1 MLSSYLNYGII
12 LALASLPMSAT
23 AATPASQLVRQVE
36 QVTTQLPRGILPS
49 LYDVAVTPHAQSLTF
64 DGEVTVTLDVLQP
77 TRSITLN
84 ALDLEFI
91 SVSLKAAGGTELPA
105 PQVSVD
111 AARQTATFTFAAPVL
126 QGAYHLTMRYTGKIA
141 TQANGLFAIDYN
153 TAAGRK
159 RALFTQFE
167 DADARRFLPCWD
179 EPAYKA
185 IFRLKATVPSSDM
198 AISNMPIA
206 TTVDIGDGLT
216 QVTFRPSPRMSSYL
230 LFFSS
235 GDFERATTTPGRTD
249 LGVVTQRGL
258 LSQAGFALESAGRI
272 LDYYNDYFDNAYP
285 LPKLDNIASPGR
297 SQFFSAMENW
307 GAIFTFEHTLL
318 LDPTISTLA
327 DRQRVFAVQA
337 HETAHQWFG
346 NLVTMSW
353 WDDLWLNEGFAS
365 WMGARATE
373 QLHPEWNTQLRA
385 VAAREAAM
393 NRDAMATT
401 HPVVQHIE
409 TVQQARL
416 AFDSI
421 TYRKG
426 RAVISMLEDYVGPD
440 KWRDGVRRYINRHA
454 YGNTESDDLWRA
466 VQEASGQP
474 ILDIARDF
482 TLQPGIP
489 MIKVDSAQCRD
500 GKTTLRLSQ
509 GEFTRD
515 RPEKKPLSWR
525 VPVILQTLDGEP
537 VRALV
542 VDGHAGVDDLPGCGP
557 LVVNAGQ
564 HGYYRTLYGPAGFAR
579 IRDSFGQ
586 LQPIDQLGVLADTWA
601 LGMAGLQPAPDFL
614 ELVQSVSADADPQ
627 VWQDIVDDLKT
638 LDSYYRGEA
647 ARRAR
652 YREFASEKLHEVL
665 ARLGWDPG
673 AREPDPV
680 KILRLRLIETLGT
693 LADPAVVQE
702 ARRRFDAQNKDPT
715 AMPTVLRR
723 SLLRVV
729 AENADVSAWERI
741 HAMARDEKTPMV
753 RDEMYLLLS
762 MSRDPALAWRA
773 LDLALTSE
781 PGATVSASMVRTVSA
796 EHPDLAFD
804 FAVAH
809 KDQVDAKIDPNERI
823 RYYPS
828 LAESSHD
835 PAMPGKLNAFADKY
849 IAAGSRRSADAAVEN
864 ISYRIKL
871 RAERLPAI
879 DDWISPAQSVKAH

>member
-1 MLSSYLNYGII
+1 MLPGYLIYGII
-12 LALASLPMSAT
+12 LALATLPMDAMP
-23 AATPASQLVRQVE
+23 ATPASHEASQAE
-36 QVTTQLPRGILPS
+36 QVTTQLPHGVLPS
-49 LYDVAVTPHAQSLTF
+49 LYDVSVTPHAQSLSF
-64 DGEVTVTLDVLQP
+64 DGEVTVTLDVLRP
-77 TRSITLN
+77 TRSITVN
-84 ALDLEFI
+84 ALDLAFI
-91 SVSLKAAGGTELPA
+91 SVSLVAADGGELPA

-111 AARQTATFTFAAPVL
+111 AAQQTATFAFPTPVL

-141 TQANGLFAIDYN
+141 TQANGLFAIDYD
-153 TAAGRK
+153 TKAGRK

-198 AISNMPIA
+198 AVSNMPIA
-206 TTVDIGDGLT
+206 TTVDVGDGFT
-216 QVTFRPSPRMSSYL
+216 QVIFRPSPRMSSYL
-230 LFFSS
+230 LFFAS
-235 GDFERATTTPGRTD
+235 GDFERAVITSGSTD

-272 LDYYNDYFDNAYP
+272 LDYYNDYFDNSYP

-327 DRQRVFAVQA
+327 DKQRVFAVQA

-393 NRDAMATT
+393 KRDAMATT

-440 KWRDGVRRYINRHA
+440 RWRDGVRRYTDRHA

-489 MIKVDSAQCRD
+489 LIKVESAQCRD
-500 GKTTLRLSQ
+500 GNTALRLTQ

-542 VDGHAGVDDLPGCGP
+542 ADGHAGVDLPGCGP

-564 HGYYRTLYGPAGFAR
+564 HGYYRTLYGPVGFAR

-601 LGMAGLQPAPDFL
+601 LGLAGLQPASDFL
-614 ELVQSVSADADPQ
+614 ELVQSVTADTDPQ
-627 VWQDIVDDLKT
+627 VWQDIVDDLAT
-638 LDSYYRGEA
+638 LDGYYRGET

-652 YREFASEKLHEVL
+652 YGEFASKKLHEVF
-665 ARLGWDPG
+665 ARLGWQSA

-693 LADPAVVQE
+693 LADPVVVLE
-702 ARRRFDAQNKDPT
+702 ARRRFDAQDKDPT
-715 AMPTVLRR
+715 AIPAELRR

-729 AENADVSAWERI
+729 AKNADVSAWQRI
-741 HAMARDEKTPMV
+741 HAAARNEKTPMV

-762 MSRDPALAWRA
+762 MSRDPALAQRA

-781 PGATVSASMVRTVSA
+781 PGATVSGSMIRGVSV

-809 KDQVDAKIDPNERI
+809 KDQVDEKIDPNERI

-828 LAESSHD
+828 LAENSHD
-835 PAMPGKLNAFADKY
+835 RAMPGKLNAFADKY
-849 IAAGSRRSADAAVEN
+849 IAAGSRRGADAAVED
-864 ISYRIKL
+864 IRYRIKL
-871 RAERLPAI
+871 RDERLPAI
-879 DDWISPAQSVKAH
+879 DRWISPALSVKAN